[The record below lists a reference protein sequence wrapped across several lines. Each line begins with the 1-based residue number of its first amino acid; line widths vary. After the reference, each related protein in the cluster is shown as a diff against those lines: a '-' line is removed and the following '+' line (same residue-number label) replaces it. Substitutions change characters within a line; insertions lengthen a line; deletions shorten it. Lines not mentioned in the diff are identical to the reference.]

1 MKVLFDS
8 NVIIDAISNRPNSNQ
23 DSKRIFLL
31 SASGELK
38 GYLASKQI
46 TDIYCVLRKYVD
58 NKEKRREFI
67 SFLLEAFKILSI
79 SEAKLKEAL
88 SLDIKNYEDAV
99 LCVVAKR
106 NDIDCIVTN
115 NIKDCSNLPI
125 EVCLPSEIH

>member
-8 NVIIDAISNRPNSNQ
+8 NVIINAISNRPNSNQ

-38 GYLASKQI
+38 SYLTSKPI
-46 TDIYCVLRKYVD
+46 TDIYYILRKYVD

-79 SEAKLKEAL
+79 S
-88 SLDIKNYEDAV
+88 
-99 LCVVAKR
+99 
-106 NDIDCIVTN
+106 
-115 NIKDCSNLPI
+115 
-125 EVCLPSEIH
+125 